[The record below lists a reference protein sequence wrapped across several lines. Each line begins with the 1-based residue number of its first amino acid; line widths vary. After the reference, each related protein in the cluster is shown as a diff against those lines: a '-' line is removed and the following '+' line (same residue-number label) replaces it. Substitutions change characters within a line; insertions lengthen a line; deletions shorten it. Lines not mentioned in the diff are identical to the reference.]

1 MAELKQLTK
10 YVLQQENL
18 ELIEQWMGI
27 QPVVEHMIPSGKR
40 LRDYGQSPFFY
51 GKTHYKWQFSIAMFV
66 YQRVANMDL

>member
-40 LRDYGQSPFFY
+40 LRIWKITILN
-51 GKTHYKWQFSIAMFV
+51 GKTHYKWQCSIAIYV
-66 YQRVANMDL
+66 CLPEGKT

>member
-27 QPVVEHMIPSGKR
+27 QPVVEHMIPSGP
-40 LRDYGQSPFFY
+40 LVNVYVTMENHHF
-51 GKTHYKWQFSIAMFV
+51 KWENS
-66 YQRVANMDL
+66 L